1 MKKKLFSL
9 LLAAVLTFSVATVA
23 VVGAS
28 AALDENGAYVPT
40 EGVEET
46 HRYYFAMPQ
55 EWENEHTTEAGAYW
69 WSGWDA
75 CGAVDGTGG
84 TTVWPG
90 YKAQVVEGDV
100 DNLFYMDISTD
111 VPVIIWNNFLDGGED
126 TTQAIYT
133 KAVQTV
139 DQTASYYS
147 EGDAELF
154 DNLDDGMFFANMEE
168 SLLGDKEALGE
179 FADNFFMD
187 PEWGISF
194 DFDNM
199 IYIVNPDLTVEN
211 PLNGKL
217 TYGGEWHFYYG
228 DGTYGPYPTKE
239 ASEAAGLL
247 GDLNAPA
254 DETPDVPADD
264 ATPDTAPTEPAT
276 TPDADEDTTVPAP
289 GEDAT
294 SAVDGDSTASTDD
307 NASDNTAIKT
317 GAVSFAFV
325 LFVVLAAVCGGMFVV
340 RRRYE

>member
-28 AALDENGAYVPT
+28 AALDENGRYVPS
-40 EGVEET
+40 EGIEET
-46 HRYYFAMPQ
+46 RRYYFAMPQ
-55 EWENEHTTEAGAYW
+55 EWENEHSTDAGIYW
-69 WSGWDA
+69 WGGSDA

-90 YKAQVVEGDV
+90 YKAQVAEGDV
-100 DNLFYMDISTD
+100 DNIFYVD
-111 VPVIIWNNFLDGGED
+111 VPADVETIIWNNFVNGGED
-126 TTQAIYT
+126 KTDPIFK
-133 KAVQTV
+133 KAAQTV
-139 DQTASYYS
+139 NIMCSYYS

-154 DNLDDGMFFANMEE
+154 DNLDDYMFFTNMEE

-179 FADNFFMD
+179 FADNFFI
-187 PEWGISF
+187 EEEYGISF
-194 DFDNM
+194 NFDNM
-199 IYIVNPDLTVEN
+199 IYIVDPSLTSESE
-211 PLNGKL
+211 LSGQK
-217 TYGGEWHFYYG
+217 TYGGEWYFYYG

-247 GDLNAPA
+247 VDLNAPA
-254 DETPDVPADD
+254 DETPDAPADD

-294 SAVDGDSTASTDD
+294 SAVDGDSTAATDD

>member
-28 AALDENGAYVPT
+28 AALDENGAYVPS

-55 EWENEHTTEAGAYW
+55 EWENEHTTAAGAYW

-75 CGAVDGTGG
+75 CGALDGSGG

-90 YKAQVVEGDV
+90 YKAQVAEGDV

-126 TTQAIYT
+126 TTQEIFT

-168 SLLGDKEALGE
+168 SLLGDKEALGD
-179 FADNFFMD
+179 FADNFFID
-187 PEWGISF
+187 EEWGISF
-194 DFDNM
+194 NFDNM
-199 IYIVNPDLTVEN
+199 IYIVNPDLTVAH
-211 PLNGKL
+211 PVHGKL

-228 DGTYGPYPTKE
+228 DGTYGPYPTKA

-254 DETPDVPADD
+254 DDNNDD
-264 ATPDTAPTEPAT
+264 NTSTGDEAPTEPTPT
-276 TPDADEDTTVPAP
+276 TPDAGENTTVPAP

-294 SAVDGDSTASTDD
+294 SAVDGDSAATKDTA
-307 NASDNTAIKT
+307 DNTPIKT
-317 GAVSFAFV
+317 GAASLAVV
-325 LFVVLAAVCGGMFVV
+325 LFVVLTAVCGGMVVV